1 MEMTSL
7 ADLLDVQELDLQID
21 RLLARRQSLPELDAY
36 KDAHEREQDL
46 TSEIQTAAGELKTLE
61 LEFDK
66 SEGSLQM
73 LEANRASMRPG
84 CLPAG

>member
-36 KDAHEREQDL
+36 KDAHEREQEL
-46 TSEIQTAAGELKTLE
+46 TAEIKIG
-61 LEFDK
+61 
-66 SEGSLQM
+66 G
-73 LEANRASMRPG
+73 R
-84 CLPAG
+84 